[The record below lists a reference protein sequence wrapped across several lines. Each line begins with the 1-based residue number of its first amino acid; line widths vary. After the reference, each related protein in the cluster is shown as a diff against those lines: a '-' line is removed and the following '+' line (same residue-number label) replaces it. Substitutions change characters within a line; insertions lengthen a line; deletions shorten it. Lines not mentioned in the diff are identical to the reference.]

1 MEIKK
6 LNTIAGDL
14 PPFRVRQIREAV
26 YVRLISDWD
35 EATSL
40 SKEMRARLKQEL
52 PLLVKGRVQFS
63 AGGKTQKAV
72 IELVDGQ
79 QIEAV
84 LMAHRDRNTVCV
96 SSQVGCAL
104 GCDFCLTGRMGFSRN
119 LTASEIVDQVLFFAR
134 RLKKQ
139 DKRVTNVVFMGM
151 GEPFMNYDEVIRAV
165 RIINREMGLAARK
178 ISISTVGVIPGI
190 ERLAEE
196 PEQVNLAVS
205 LHTADNGLRSRLMP
219 VNRRYSLNMLMES
232 VNDYLRTTGRK
243 VLLEY
248 VMLKDINDSPGHAQ
262 ELARL
267 VRQNLKG
274 PVTVNLIAYN
284 STDKYKASSAGTIQK
299 FRNILSREKIET
311 VQRYS
316 FGRDI
321 KGACGQLFG

>member
-1 MEIKK
+1 MEIQK

>member
-1 MEIKK
+1 
-6 LNTIAGDL
+6 
-14 PPFRVRQIREAV
+14 
-26 YVRLISDWD
+26 
-35 EATSL
+35 
-40 SKEMRARLKQEL
+40 
-52 PLLVKGRVQFS
+52 
-63 AGGKTQKAV
+63 
-72 IELVDGQ
+72 
-79 QIEAV
+79 
-84 LMAHRDRNTVCV
+84 
-96 SSQVGCAL
+96 VGCAL